1 MAHQPS
7 SSPRSV
13 RVRAV
18 PIELAQFL
26 KFGGLAATG
35 GEAKSVIS
43 AGQVTL
49 NGVVETQRGKKLRAG
64 DKVTYSGQTIV
75 VQVA

>member
-1 MAHQPS
+1 MATQPPAA
-7 SSPRSV
+7 PRIV
-13 RVRAV
+13 RVREV

-43 AGQVTL
+43 AGQVQL
-49 NGVVETQRGKKLRAG
+49 NGVVETQRCKKLRAG
-64 DKVTYSGQTIV
+64 DKVTCDGQTIV

>member
-1 MAHQPS
+1 MATTPAAG
-7 SSPRSV
+7 PRLV
-13 RVRAV
+13 RVREV

-43 AGQVTL
+43 AGQVQL
-49 NGVVETQRGKKLRAG
+49 NGVVETQRGKKLCAG
-64 DKVTYSGQTIV
+64 DKVTCGGQTIV